1 MLFGSPSRVRRA
13 QDTFDIKY
21 FQRDTRVVQTLAL
34 SQRQTLLASGEEG
47 AAKAASPT
55 SGIPPRPPSFGLKG
69 VWNGRTATNGPMDG
83 S

>member
-1 MLFGSPSRVRRA
+1 MLVGSPSRVRRA
-13 QDTFDIKY
+13 QDVFDIKY

-34 SQRQTLLASGEEG
+34 SQRQAMIASGDEG
-47 AAKAASPT
+47 VASKAPS